1 MIKKISKL
9 FLQGLLAILPVALTI
24 YILYWLAVSAESISG
39 KAIRLVLPKKF
50 YLPGMGVLASFLVIL
65 AIGILLKLWLF
76 RKIFQWGEKIIE
88 KVPLI
93 KFFYSSI
100 RDLTSFFDSSK
111 NKDFN
116 KVVMVTLIKDDIKIM
131 GLVTRED
138 FEGLPEKIYKDDK
151 VAVYLPWSYQ
161 VGGFTIMVS
170 KSKLEP
176 IELSVDQAL
185 KFMLTAGVSTEKEK
199 VNTQRK
205 KKGKKKDVD
214 N

>member
-1 MIKKISKL
+1 
-9 FLQGLLAILPVALTI
+9 
-24 YILYWLAVSAESISG
+24 
-39 KAIRLVLPKKF
+39 
-50 YLPGMGVLASFLVIL
+50 
-65 AIGILLKLWLF
+65 
-76 RKIFQWGEKIIE
+76 
-88 KVPLI
+88 LI

-116 KVVMVTLIKDDIKIM
+116 KVVMVTLIEDDIKIM

-151 VAVYLPWSYQ
+151 VAVFLPWSYQ

-176 IELSVDQAL
+176 IELNVDQAL
-185 KFMLTAGVSTEKEK
+185 RFMLTAGVSTEKEK
-199 VNTQRK
+199 ENTQS
-205 KKGKKKDVD
+205 KKKDVD
-214 N
+214 S

>member
-1 MIKKISKL
+1 MGVKMIKKIGKL

-24 YILYWLAVSAESISG
+24 YILYWLAVSAESILG
-39 KAIRLVLPKKF
+39 KAIRLVLPEKF
-50 YLPGMGVLASFLVIL
+50 YLPGMGVLASFFVIL

-76 RKIFQWGEKIIE
+76 RKLFQWVEKIIE
-88 KVPLI
+88 KLPLI
-93 KFFYSSI
+93 KFFYNSI

-116 KVVMVTLIKDDIKIM
+116 KVVMVTLIEDDIKIM

-138 FEGLPEKIYKDDK
+138 FEDLPEKIYKDDK

-185 KFMLTAGVSTEKEK
+185 RFMLTAGVSTEKEK
-199 VNTQRK
+199 ANTPR
-205 KKGKKKDVD
+205 KKKDVES
-214 N
+214 

>member
-9 FLQGLLAILPVALTI
+9 FLQGLIAILPVALTI
-24 YILYWLAVSAESISG
+24 YALYWLAVSAESILG
-39 KAIRLVLPKKF
+39 KAIRLIIPEKF
-50 YLPGMGVLASFLVIL
+50 YLPGMGILAGIFVIL
-65 AIGILLKLWLF
+65 SIGILLKLWLF
-76 RKIFQWGEKIIE
+76 RKIFQWGEKII
-88 KVPLI
+88 KKLPLI

-100 RDLTSFFDSSK
+100 RDLTDFFDSSE

-116 KVVMVTLIKDDIKIM
+116 KVVMITLVEDDIKIM

-138 FEGLPEKIYKDDK
+138 FKGLPEEIYKDDK

-161 VGGFTIMVS
+161 VGGFTVMVS

-185 KFMLTAGVSTEKEK
+185 RFMLTAGVSTENEKTQYPTPKE
-199 VNTQRK
+199 
-205 KKGKKKDVD
+205 GC
-214 N
+214 

>member
-1 MIKKISKL
+1 MGAKMIKKTSKL
-9 FLQGLLAILPVALTI
+9 FLQGLLAILPVVLTI
-24 YILYWLAVSAESISG
+24 YILYWLAVSAESILG
-39 KAIRLVLPKKF
+39 KAIRLVLPEKF

-76 RKIFQWGEKIIE
+76 RKIFHWGEKIIE
-88 KVPLI
+88 ELPLI
-93 KFFYSSI
+93 KFLYSSI

-111 NKDFN
+111 NKNFN

-151 VAVYLPWSYQ
+151 VAVFLPWSYQ
-161 VGGFTIMVS
+161 MGGFTIMVS

-199 VNTQRK
+199 ANT
-205 KKGKKKDVD
+205 
-214 N
+214 